1 MQPKVLLVDDDPGII
16 QLVQRYFDLMLAT
29 YGLLTADSGGAAI
42 AQLQNDPDLIL
53 LDVNLP
59 DTDEFALTS
68 RIRAVTSVPII
79 FLTARVTDADKVRGL
94 GAGGDDYVTK
104 PFSLA
109 ELGARIQAHLR
120 RASAPEK
127 RAQIAAFGD
136 LIINYSAQQVTVAAQ
151 PLALEKK
158 QYDLVAFLSLNPGQ
172 VFSREQLYEKLWGFD
187 AVGDDRV
194 ITEHI
199 RRIRQTFAQ
208 AGAQCPIDTVW
219 GVGYR
224 WQN

>member
-1 MQPKVLLVDDDPGII
+1 MQSTVLLVDDDPGIL
-16 QLVQRYFDLMLAT
+16 QLVSRYFNLQLPD
-29 YGLLTADSGGAAI
+29 YGLVTADSGSRAMT
-42 AQLQNDPDLIL
+42 QLQNNPDLIL

-59 DTDEFALTS
+59 DIDGFTLTS
-68 RIRAVTSVPII
+68 QIRTVTSAPII

-120 RASAPEK
+120 RAHWPEK
-127 RAQIAAFGD
+127 RAQVAAFGD
-136 LIINYSAQQVTVAAQ
+136 LIINYSAQQVIVNGQ
-151 PLALEKK
+151 PLVLEKK
-158 QYDLVAFLSLNPGQ
+158 QYQLIEFLSLNPGQ

-187 AVGDDRV
+187 AAGDARV
-194 ITEHI
+194 ITEHV
-199 RRIRQTFAQ
+199 RRIRNTFVQ
-208 AGAQCPIDTVW
+208 AGAVCPIDTVW